1 LAAEREVVVNLQQ
14 MSTERLF
21 NELDACIARLQSEQN
36 KLRELL
42 QRLIDN
48 VESGNQE
55 ITGQCIIE
63 CKRELG
69 LAA

>member
-1 LAAEREVVVNLQQ
+1 VNLQQ
-14 MSTERLF
+14 MSTERIF

-48 VESGNQE
+48 IESGNQE
-55 ITGQCIIE
+55 STGHCIIE

>member
-1 LAAEREVVVNLQQ
+1 VSLQQ

-21 NELDACIARLQSEQN
+21 NELNASIARLQSEQN

-42 QRLIDN
+42 QRLVDN
-48 VESGNQE
+48 IESGNQE
-55 ITGQCIIE
+55 STGQCIIE

-69 LAA
+69 LTDG